1 MWEGIIISR
10 LEIDDGNQRRSR
22 MDVISSILEAA
33 TNDSKKTRI
42 MYRATLNFK
51 QMKRYLPLLIRRGL
65 LEKVQTESSR
75 SLYKTTQKGLD
86 FLKKYDELSN
96 I

>member
-1 MWEGIIISR
+1 MSR
-10 LEIDDGNQRRSR
+10 LEIDDGNRRRSR

-33 TNDSKKTRI
+33 TNGSKKTRI

-51 QMKRYLPLLIRRGL
+51 QMQRYLPLLIRRGL
-65 LEKVQTESSR
+65 LENVQTDSQR

-86 FLKKYDELSN
+86 FLKKYEELNN